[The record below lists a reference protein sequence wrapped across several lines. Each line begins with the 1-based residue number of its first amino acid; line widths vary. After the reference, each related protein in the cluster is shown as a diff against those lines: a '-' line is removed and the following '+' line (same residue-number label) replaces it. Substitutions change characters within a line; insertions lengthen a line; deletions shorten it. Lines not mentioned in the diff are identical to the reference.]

1 MSCQPFTS
9 ADTFLPLNSEASAA
23 LPLIMHPS
31 AAECLPG
38 SNHATNVVSTVPSIL
53 SLIQTPKC
61 LHAYFLVTMGNTATG
76 LHYSVPSCHYGNQP
90 STYGVMAGNDKHMA
104 MCCCLLEESPCCSF
118 TAILTNPG
126 PTLGTFYNQ
135 QAKTGRGARNR
146 PGAWPTSWI
155 APRVAEAGVEVQALV
170 SVGPGDP
177 QQSVAF
183 KRETKSRKTHF
194 WENRSSVSKFLQLPA
209 SLRLCLCFRC
219 CVEGGRAAAT
229 VTRAARVARAGAG
242 AGPRAGAGGRGAAPG
257 PAGDRPRQPRPLLSR
272 LPAGGLTPCLYKF
285 PEHGLGPGFPA
296 VHQPLLAEGPAVAD
310 LKQEP
315 RRRSRPAEEPAD
327 AESPE
332 IRELEKFAHE
342 FKVRRIKLGY
352 TQTNVGEALAAVHGS
367 EFSQTTICRFENLQL
382 SFKNA
387 CKLKAILSKWL
398 EEAEQVG
405 ALYNEKVGANERK
418 RKRRTTISIAAKDA
432 LERHFG
438 EQNKPSS
445 QEIMRMAEEL
455 NLEKEVVRVWFCNRR
470 QREKRVKTSL
480 NQSLFTISKEHLECR

>member
-1 MSCQPFTS
+1 MSCQAFTS
-9 ADTFLPLNSEASAA
+9 ADTFIPLNSDASAT
-23 LPLIMHPS
+23 LPLIMHHS
-31 AAECLPG
+31 AAECLPV
-38 SNHATNVVSTVPSIL
+38 SNQATNVMSTVPSIL

-61 LHAYFLVTMGNTATG
+61 LCTHFSVTTLGNTATG

-90 STYGVMAGNDKHMA
+90 STYGVM
-104 MCCCLLEESPCCSF
+104 
-118 TAILTNPG
+118 
-126 PTLGTFYNQ
+126 
-135 QAKTGRGARNR
+135 TG
-146 PGAWPTSWI
+146 S
-155 APRVAEAGVEVQALV
+155 
-170 SVGPGDP
+170 
-177 QQSVAF
+177 
-183 KRETKSRKTHF
+183 
-194 WENRSSVSKFLQLPA
+194 
-209 SLRLCLCFRC
+209 
-219 CVEGGRAAAT
+219 
-229 VTRAARVARAGAG
+229 
-242 AGPRAGAGGRGAAPG
+242 
-257 PAGDRPRQPRPLLSR
+257 
-272 LPAGGLTPCLYKF
+272 LTPCLYKF
-285 PEHGLGPGFPA
+285 PDHTLSHGFPPI
-296 VHQPLLAEGPAVAD
+296 HQPLLAEDPTAAD
-310 LKQEP
+310 FKQEL
-315 RRRSRPAEEPAD
+315 RRKSKLVEEPID
-327 AESPE
+327 MDSPE
-332 IRELEKFAHE
+332 IRELEKFANE

-480 NQSLFTISKEHLECR
+480 NQSLFSISKEHLECR

>member
-9 ADTFLPLNSEASAA
+9 TDTFIPLNSESSAT
-23 LPLIMHPS
+23 LPLIMHHS
-31 AAECLPG
+31 AAECLPV
-38 SNHATNVVSTVPSIL
+38 SNHATNVMSTVPCIL

-61 LHAYFLVTMGNTATG
+61 LCTYFLVTTLGNTATG
-76 LHYSVPSCHYGNQP
+76 LHYSVPSCHYGNQS
-90 STYGVMAGNDKHMA
+90 STYGVMAG
-104 MCCCLLEESPCCSF
+104 
-118 TAILTNPG
+118 
-126 PTLGTFYNQ
+126 
-135 QAKTGRGARNR
+135 
-146 PGAWPTSWI
+146 
-155 APRVAEAGVEVQALV
+155 
-170 SVGPGDP
+170 
-177 QQSVAF
+177 
-183 KRETKSRKTHF
+183 
-194 WENRSSVSKFLQLPA
+194 
-209 SLRLCLCFRC
+209 SL
-219 CVEGGRAAAT
+219 A
-229 VTRAARVARAGAG
+229 
-242 AGPRAGAGGRGAAPG
+242 
-257 PAGDRPRQPRPLLSR
+257 
-272 LPAGGLTPCLYKF
+272 PCLYKF
-285 PEHGLGPGFPA
+285 PDHTLSHGFPPM
-296 VHQPLLAEGPAVAD
+296 HQPLLAEDLTAAD
-310 LKQEP
+310 FKQEL
-315 RRRSRPAEEPAD
+315 RRKSKLAEEPID
-327 AESPE
+327 MDSPE
-332 IRELEKFAHE
+332 IRELEKFANE

-445 QEIMRMAEEL
+445 QEILRMAEEL

>member
-9 ADTFLPLNSEASAA
+9 ADTFIPLNSESSAA
-23 LPLIMHPS
+23 LPLLMHHS
-31 AAECLPG
+31 AAECLPV
-38 SNHATNVVSTVPSIL
+38 SNHTTNVMS
-53 SLIQTPKC
+53 
-61 LHAYFLVTMGNTATG
+61 TATG

-90 STYGVMAGNDKHMA
+90 STYGVMAG
-104 MCCCLLEESPCCSF
+104 
-118 TAILTNPG
+118 
-126 PTLGTFYNQ
+126 
-135 QAKTGRGARNR
+135 
-146 PGAWPTSWI
+146 
-155 APRVAEAGVEVQALV
+155 
-170 SVGPGDP
+170 
-177 QQSVAF
+177 
-183 KRETKSRKTHF
+183 
-194 WENRSSVSKFLQLPA
+194 
-209 SLRLCLCFRC
+209 SL
-219 CVEGGRAAAT
+219 A
-229 VTRAARVARAGAG
+229 
-242 AGPRAGAGGRGAAPG
+242 
-257 PAGDRPRQPRPLLSR
+257 
-272 LPAGGLTPCLYKF
+272 PCLYKF
-285 PEHGLGPGFPA
+285 PDHALGPGFAPP
-296 VHQPLLAEGPAVAD
+296 QPLLAEDPAAAQF
-310 LKQEP
+310 KQEL
-315 RRRSRPAEEPAD
+315 RRKSKLVEEPID
-327 AESPE
+327 MDSPE
-332 IRELEKFAHE
+332 IRELEKFANE

-418 RKRRTTISIAAKDA
+418 RKRRTTISIAAKGA

-480 NQSLFTISKEHLECR
+480 NQSLFSISKENLECR